1 VRRTAPLLLAAVLL
15 ALAALGAPRP
25 ACAQPDSSA
34 TRRVTSTFG
43 RTREEMD
50 RFELGGGV
58 VEGFFDAVGSFGYRR
73 FLGQGPAFEQ
83 SLMVEL
89 TGTAKDQLTEG
100 VFSVYVLLRPSMTY
114 KESWRLRP
122 LVEFG
127 PAFHTVVQVASLE
140 GLNRTRYKANAYFK
154 THAYA
159 GFEALVTR
167 RVGFLVRGRM
177 SVPSHRPFDYAQAP
191 IFLR

>member
-1 VRRTAPLLLAAVLL
+1 VRRTGSLLLAAVLL
-15 ALAALGAPRP
+15 ALGAPCP
-25 ACAQPDSSA
+25 ARAQPDSSA
-34 TRRVTSTFG
+34 THRVTSTFR
-43 RTREEMD
+43 RTGEEMD

-58 VEGFFDAVGSFGYRR
+58 VQGFFDAVGSVGYRR

-83 SLMVEL
+83 SLMAEL

-100 VFSVYVLLRPSMTY
+100 VFSLYVLLRPSMTY
-114 KESWRLRP
+114 KESWRIRP

-127 PAFHTVVQVASLE
+127 PGFHTVVQAASLE
-140 GLNRTRYKANAYFK
+140 GLNRTRSKAHVYAK

-167 RVGFLVRGRM
+167 RVGFLVRGRL
-177 SVPSHRPFDYAQAP
+177 SIPSHRPFDYAQAA
-191 IFLR
+191 ILFR